1 MSAIDSPEESWLII
15 SNAIRDS
22 FESVKHNN
30 PFRPI
35 ANGNAS
41 RPWPYGNDDN
51 EDDDEENSDV
61 VMNLLDDDTD
71 EDTNDMTVNHD
82 ETPVDSQP
90 QRPYV
95 KALGRKSRP
104 KGSERASH
112 DIKNYSWPLVTIRND
127 VDENIEPAVEYLDEF
142 RFSKYCGIPISQYPG
157 CPCMDGGNYDEQRR
171 LSSSKTQ
178 STTLIYE
185 CNVWC
190 GCPDDC
196 LNRVAQK
203 KRSIPLIVE
212 RINDNGKMQWVVK
225 AQDLIVKGTFIDQYI
240 GEVISPVEAMRRV
253 RRYSEVKIYI
263 TFQWFTHISSDN
275 WLAWL

>member
-1 MSAIDSPEESWLII
+1 
-15 SNAIRDS
+15 
-22 FESVKHNN
+22 
-30 PFRPI
+30 
-35 ANGNAS
+35 
-41 RPWPYGNDDN
+41 
-51 EDDDEENSDV
+51 
-61 VMNLLDDDTD
+61 MNLLDDED

-95 KALGRKSRP
+95 KTLVGRKSRP
-104 KGSERASH
+104 EGRERASH

-127 VDENIEPAVEYLDEF
+127 VDENIEPAVEYLDEL
-142 RFSKYCGIPISQYPG
+142 RFSKYCGIPLSQYPG
-157 CPCMDGGNYDEQRR
+157 CPCVNGGNYDEQKR
-171 LSSSKTQ
+171 LNSSKTQ

-203 KRSIPLIVE
+203 KRSIPLIVD

-263 TFQWFTHISSDN
+263 TFQ
-275 WLAWL
+275 